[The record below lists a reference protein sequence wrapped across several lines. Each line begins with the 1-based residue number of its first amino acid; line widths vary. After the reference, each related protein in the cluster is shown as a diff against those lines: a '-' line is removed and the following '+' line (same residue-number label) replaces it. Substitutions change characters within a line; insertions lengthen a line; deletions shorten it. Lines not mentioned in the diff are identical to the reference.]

1 MQEASIDTS
10 GDQPTVT
17 GLWSSGADGVIRRVR
32 ARMVIAAD
40 GGTRAWGAR
49 SGSRGP
55 RRIPGAGP
63 SAPTF
68 RTSRISGTFGEM
80 HVRRNRYIGV
90 APLPDGL
97 ANACVV
103 APRMP
108 GSSPAS
114 FLLTSLASDPL
125 LRGRFAAARM
135 VGDVVSLGPLGVDCP
150 GAGAPGLLLA
160 GDAAGFVDP
169 MTGDGLRFAFR
180 GGELAA
186 LEALGALSSGR
197 VEDAHVH
204 LAQARAAEFASKWRF
219 NRTLRLLVA
228 YPRRGACRR
237 LRRDTR
243 AAGAATR
250 HPIRWRRPRGMI
262 FR

>member
-1 MQEASIDTS
+1 
-10 GDQPTVT
+10 
-17 GLWSSGADGVIRRVR
+17 
-32 ARMVIAAD
+32 
-40 GGTRAWGAR
+40 
-49 SGSRGP
+49 
-55 RRIPGAGP
+55 
-63 SAPTF
+63 
-68 RTSRISGTFGEM
+68 M
-80 HVRRNRYIGV
+80 HVRRDRYIGV
-90 APLPDGL
+90 APLPDAL

-108 GSSPAS
+108 GSAPAIVPADVAGVRS
-114 FLLTSLASDPL
+114 ASARAVRGGPDGGR
-125 LRGRFAAARM
+125 RGR
-135 VGDVVSLGPLGVDCP
+135 LGPLGVDCP

-197 VEDAHVH
+197 VEDAHVR

-228 YPRRGACRR
+228 YPGAV
-237 LRRDTR
+237 R
-243 AAGAATR
+243 AAGYAATLAPQVLR
-250 HPIRWRRPRGMI
+250 RAIRYAGDVHAA
-262 FR
+262 